1 MEMESLSQT
10 SSTAFSQCVLSF
22 FSGHLVFKQTL
33 RAYSCALIVRSWAMD
48 PRCTASI
55 IEKEEEAR
63 QHFEELKDI
72 LPQLSPRWWKKDF
85 KHYIN
90 KFIGE
95 HLIEKEFV
103 TAVPCKNE
111 DEEEQDHIDLHGLWH
126 LVAGAAQEWELVQQ
140 PKHAATCA
148 KLNGALVWQGR
159 GYVPNSVCYFLA
171 QLSFQC

>member
-1 MEMESLSQT
+1 
-10 SSTAFSQCVLSF
+10 
-22 FSGHLVFKQTL
+22 
-33 RAYSCALIVRSWAMD
+33 MD

-55 IEKEEEAR
+55 IKKEEEAW

-72 LPQLSPRWWKKDF
+72 LLQLSPRWWKKDF
-85 KHYIN
+85 KHYVD

-95 HLIEKEFV
+95 CLVEKEFV
-103 TAVPCKNE
+103 TVVPCKNE
-111 DEEEQDHIDLHGLWH
+111 DKEKQDCIDLHGLQH

-148 KLNGALVWQGR
+148 KLDSTLVWQGR

-171 QLSFQC
+171 QLSFEC